1 MAQLFIPYPVR
12 ESLLVAASHSLS
24 SGFLE
29 GLHESGVLLFSRLGS
44 AWSVS
49 GFMKIPFKEGE
60 DKGVLARQLFG
71 EGAGIALAEYDH
83 LKEGG
88 TPNKTTFFFY
98 NP

>member
-1 MAQLFIPYPVR
+1 
-12 ESLLVAASHSLS
+12 
-24 SGFLE
+24 
-29 GLHESGVLLFSRLGS
+29 
-44 AWSVS
+44 
-49 GFMKIPFKEGE
+49 MKIPFKEGE